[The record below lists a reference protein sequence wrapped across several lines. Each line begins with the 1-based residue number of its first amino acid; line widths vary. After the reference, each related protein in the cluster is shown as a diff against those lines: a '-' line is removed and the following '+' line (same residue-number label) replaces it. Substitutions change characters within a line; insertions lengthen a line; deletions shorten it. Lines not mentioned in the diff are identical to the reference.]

1 MSIISSLP
9 VLQGRG
15 GSVLSADEQALT
27 LERPGE
33 VVTFLPGSVAKV
45 HAEGRRVTLE
55 LRAKA
60 GVTPVTYRIED
71 VSEAAAVVFADAL
84 NELLPGPTDDI
95 DGTHHTV
102 VRSLSPTW
110 HQRFLR
116 RIKWLVIGSLVAVV
130 ALCVIVAVAGEAGL
144 IIGLVPVGGITT
156 AGLGVGAYAAG
167 RWIHERRLL
176 RHGITVVATPSDVP
190 GVYLYT
196 DNTGTTRP
204 LKYWGFE
211 QFVRAGYDP
220 SDPSDALV
228 PQAPLPRRL
237 NFSLGLF
244 ILFCAL
250 NGVAM
255 LVILTVDAV
264 TGGSLSG
271 EAP

>member
-1 MSIISSLP
+1 MSITSSIP

-15 GSVLSADEQALT
+15 GSVLYAEEQGLV

-33 VVTFLPGSVAKV
+33 VVTFLAGSVGRV
-45 HAEGRRVTLE
+45 HAEGRSVTLE

-84 NELLPGPTDDI
+84 NALLPVPTDDI
-95 DGTHHTV
+95 DGTSYTV

-116 RIKWLVIGSLVAVV
+116 RIKWLVIGCLGAVV
-130 ALCVIVAVAGEAGL
+130 ALCVVVAVAGQAGI

-156 AGLGVGAYAAG
+156 AGLGVGAYTVG
-167 RWIHERRLL
+167 RWIRERRLI
-176 RHGITVVATPSDVP
+176 RHGVMVFATPSDAP

-204 LKYWGFE
+204 LAYWGSE
-211 QFVRAGYDP
+211 PFVQAGYDP
-220 SDPSDALV
+220 RDPSDALV
-228 PQAPLPRRL
+228 PQAPLLRRL
-237 NFSLGLF
+237 NFALGLF
-244 ILFCAL
+244 IAFCAL

-255 LVILTVDAV
+255 LVFLTVDAV
-264 TGGSLSG
+264 TGGSFSEG
-271 EAP
+271 AV